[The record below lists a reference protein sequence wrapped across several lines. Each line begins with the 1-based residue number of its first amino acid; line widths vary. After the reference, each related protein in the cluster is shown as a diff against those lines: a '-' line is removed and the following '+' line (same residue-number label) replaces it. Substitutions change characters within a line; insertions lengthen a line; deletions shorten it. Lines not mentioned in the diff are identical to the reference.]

1 MRKKAKHFV
10 LFTLILSLM
19 LSMSLMDVNAAT
31 RKPAAVKSSSV
42 KVSKS
47 TSTLKSATLTI
58 KWNKAKRAK
67 KYLVAYKVK
76 GAKKYKKVKTKKKTI
91 TLKNLKGST
100 KYVVKIQSQ
109 NGKKHSKYSKAKTF
123 TTKKLVT
130 PLKLN
135 QSSVTLYEKYKDDK
149 DLGTVTLKA
158 TGVSASKLTWKSGN
172 TSIATVNKDGVITAI
187 TAGETDITVSGQGQT
202 AKCHV
207 VVKSGEYKY
216 ITAEDLLKE
225 LASGNTSY
233 QLIDVRQNVDKSGLD
248 MGSYTEAHVV
258 GAISAPVMSDEYE
271 YLSVSDAASN
281 IKNAGVSNVSNKKYV
296 FICYFGGEIAELG
309 VKYARTV
316 LGINDDNIYILKGGQ
331 WALDPEWS
339 FMTDESY
346 DAPEYLIGLGKLSNG
361 TAVQTVTSSQLK
373 TAISDDIKI
382 YNVLDVR
389 TAEEYNSGHIDGA
402 VSAPVKADNANALKT
417 AVNEAG
423 KSAIFVIADQS
434 NGEDAA
440 EAYQKMISYG
450 VSANRIVVLD
460 GGMDEYTK

>member
-1 MRKKAKHFV
+1 MRKKTKHFV
-10 LFTLILSLM
+10 LFTLILSLI

-31 RKPAAVKSSSV
+31 KKPAAVKRSSI

-47 TSTLKSATLTI
+47 TSTTKSATLTI
-58 KWNKAKRAK
+58 KWKKAKRAK

-91 TLKNLKGST
+91 TLKNLKGSK

-149 DLGTVTLKA
+149 DLGTVTLKV
-158 TGVSASKLTWKSGN
+158 TGVSENKLSWKSGN
-172 TSIATVNKDGVITAI
+172 TSIATVKDGVITPVA
-187 TAGETDITVSGQGQT
+187 AGETDITVSGQGQT

-233 QLIDVRQNVDKSGLD
+233 QLIDVRQNVDKSGME
-248 MGSYTEAHVV
+248 MGSYTNAHIV
-258 GAISAPVMSDEYE
+258 GAISAPVMSDEYD
-271 YLSVSDAASN
+271 YLSVSDATSN
-281 IKNAGVSNVSNKKYV
+281 IKNAGVSNISGKKYV
-296 FICYFGGEIAELG
+296 FICYYGGEIAELG

-339 FMTDESY
+339 FMSDAPY
-346 DAPEYLIGLGKLSNG
+346 DAPEYLIGLGTLSDG
-361 TAVQTVTSSQLK
+361 TAVQTVTASQLK
-373 TAISDDIKI
+373 TAVSDDIKI

-417 AVNEAG
+417 AVNKAE
-423 KSAIFVIADQS
+423 KNAIFVIADQN

-440 EAYQKMISYG
+440 SAYQKMISYG
-450 VSANRIVVLD
+450 VSANRIVVLE